1 MRVKLIHKLGALILT
16 AAVFSG
22 IAMLGT
28 STAQAKGVTVV
39 PRVYIG
45 ASHHRHHHH
54 WRHHRNYRHW

>member
-45 ASHHRHHHH
+45 NNYHHHH
-54 WRHHRNYRHW
+54 WHHHRHYHRW